1 MSSACDSMFMEG
13 FIVHNAFLNL
23 VILCFGH
30 GIVVMWVEPPVA
42 PSNRAPQTYRH
53 GLIPETD
60 VGIMFRFASVRTI
73 FSKAIRNVVH
83 IRHAASILRSGTIF
97 VHRDISTE

>member
-1 MSSACDSMFMEG
+1 MG
-13 FIVHNAFLNL
+13 
-23 VILCFGH
+23 GT
-30 GIVVMWVEPPVA
+30 PVA

-60 VGIMFRFASVRTI
+60 VGIMFRFANGNTI
-73 FSKAIRNVVH
+73 FSKAIRNVVR
-83 IRHAASILRSGTIF
+83 IRHAASILRSGTVL